1 MRKTDYVEAVMD
13 EVEEFLSI
21 NDISDDYEL
30 SAANVIRSFWVEF

>member
-21 NDISDDYEL
+21 NDIQMIMNYRQL
-30 SAANVIRSFWVEF
+30 M